1 MNRPCLDCGTP
12 TTASTCPPCRAR
24 REAARDQARGGT
36 TERSYGAQHQAER
49 RAWAIRITREHIC
62 CARCHTLIN
71 PDDDWALDHTDD
83 RTDYLGPTHVGCN
96 ARAGV
101 AKRERLRHGTL
112 TLLGW

>member
-101 AKRERLRHGTL
+101 AKRERLRHVAGF
-112 TLLGW
+112 